1 MFKNLKFFILFIVMT
16 NSFFSFSQDKIETE
30 EWIIKI
36 YNEYEREFNS
46 EFDLIF
52 ENNFLVYTYFNSN
65 FRVKVSDITK
75 IEIIN
80 ERVNKSDNEGWSSI
94 YIYFNK
100 GKLQTKEKKESKY
113 ITSENGNNIKI
124 LLSSNFITDGY
135 TERIQ
140 KALIHL
146 VKLNGGKAVIK
157 KEPF

>member
-1 MFKNLKFFILFIVMT
+1 MI

-52 ENNFLVYTYFNSN
+52 ENNFLVYTYFYSN

-80 ERVNKSDNEGWSSI
+80 ERVNKSDNEGWTSI
-94 YIYFNK
+94 FIYFNK
-100 GKLQTKEKKESKY
+100 GKLQTKEKQESKY
-113 ITSENGNNIKI
+113 ITSENDNNFKI
-124 LLSSNFITDGY
+124 VLSSNFIKDGY
-135 TERIQ
+135 TDRMQ
-140 KALIHL
+140 KALVHL